1 MQKFGIGQ
9 PVRRVEDVRFIT
21 GTGEYTDDM
30 NLPGQAIGYMLRS
43 PFGHAR
49 INSIDT
55 SAALEAPGVIGIIT
69 GADLT
74 ADGVGPLPCVTAG
87 IINNRDG
94 SPIAQ
99 PQHPA
104 LTSDIARFVGDGIGP
119 LDRA

>member
-30 NLPGQAIGYMLRS
+30 NLPGQAVGYMLRS

-55 SAALEAPGVIGIIT
+55 T
-69 GADLT
+69 GRPLMNST
-74 ADGVGPLPCVTAG
+74 MSTDGLLSVVEK
-87 IINNRDG
+87 
-94 SPIAQ
+94 
-99 PQHPA
+99 
-104 LTSDIARFVGDGIGP
+104 
-119 LDRA
+119 